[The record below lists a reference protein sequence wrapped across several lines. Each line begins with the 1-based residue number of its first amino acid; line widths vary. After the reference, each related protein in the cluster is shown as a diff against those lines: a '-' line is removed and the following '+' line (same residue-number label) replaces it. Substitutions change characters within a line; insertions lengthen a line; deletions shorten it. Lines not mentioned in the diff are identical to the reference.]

1 MYYYNTDTG
10 ECLSKK
16 ELRKRFKDS
25 NSLKRNIAELLE
37 EKVFIES
44 NKSSRQLQ
52 KKAWEIVKSDLNFTI
67 EGCITTYFDK
77 SLSSDKAFTKY
88 DLRRIA
94 EYIRS
99 YEQVESAE
107 VDEEEFSITVN
118 YYLDYCKCINVDDI
132 EEW

>member
-44 NKSSRQLQ
+44 NKSPKQLQ

-77 SLSSDKAFTKY
+77 SLSPNKAFTKY

-118 YYLDYCKCINVDDI
+118 YYLDYCKCIDTDNL